1 MNAILKLPASQ
12 LKVLYN
18 TLAFHKSKDKI
29 DMVLEPLQSMIQLA
43 LLSVSPVGTKLT
55 IQENILY
62 LQVPNIIQPITRWY
76 NADKKDDLYFLFQVI
91 KRFTKWYS
99 PENPNSPLTP
109 ELYELIIA
117 MSIDGLN
124 NLVKTY
130 SSSESTT
137 VIQVINMYKN
147 MLERKASQ
155 EVGDEKVNMDEV
167 FENII
172 KIYDVNILNVLYNS
186 LILIKKEDD
195 ILALNNYTEGLNMM
209 LSKIQRNIK
218 DWIKSNLIV

>member
-172 KIYDVNILNVLYNS
+172 KIYDVNILNVLHNS

-195 ILALNNYTEGLNMM
+195 IIAMNNYTEGLNMM

>member
-1 MNAILKLPASQ
+1 MNTILLLQ
-12 LKVLYN
+12 QYQITNLYN
-18 TLAFHKSKDKI
+18 SFNIHKSKEKNNMI
-29 DMVLEPLQSMIQLA
+29 LEPLQGMIQLA

-172 KIYDVNILNVLYNS
+172 KIYDVNILNVLHNS

-195 ILALNNYTEGLNMM
+195 IIAMNNYTEGLNMM